1 MNSNYPITGFGAVAE
16 STTNNAPAIQRAID
30 AANAAGGGTV
40 TIPAGMVF
48 MTGSIVLK
56 SFVRL
61 HLEPGSVLLASPDIS
76 DYVNYQHIELF
87 AKSDFCRF
95 WIFAENAHQITIDG
109 SGTLDGNS
117 PAYVTEKLSTHTVA
131 RNPRAQS
138 VVFLGCQDVAVRGI
152 RIINAPSWALRPAGS
167 CPWPGW
173 A

>member
-1 MNSNYPITGFGAVAE
+1 MTSNYPITDFGAVAE
-16 STTNNAPAIQRAID
+16 PARNNSPAIQRAID
-30 AANAAGGGTV
+30 TAHAAGGGTV
-40 TIPAGMVF
+40 IIPAGMIF

-61 HLEPGSVLLASPDIS
+61 HLEPGSVLLASPDIA

-95 WIFAENAHQITIDG
+95 WIFAEEARQVTIDG

-117 PAYVTEKLSTHTVA
+117 PAYVTEKLATHTVA

-138 VVFLGCQDVAVRGI
+138 VVFLGCRDVAVRDI
-152 RIINAPSWALRPAGS
+152 RIINAPSWALRPAG
-167 CPWPGW
+167 
-173 A
+173 